1 MDRVSTSGN
10 YALVLANLMAAQQR
24 QLDAGQQVS
33 SEKQASDLKGYAR
46 NAETLTAV
54 RSLQATVDGF
64 IDQTGLLSSK
74 LAMQDTALNQVGDSA
89 QAARDAIANALAT
102 GRADTLIQELQ
113 NAFSNTIQG
122 LNTKFQGEYLFGGG
136 QVNTKPTTATA
147 LSDLTSAPSIAS
159 LFQNDQ
165 FKGSNR
171 LDESTTIQTGF
182 LADQIATPLYNAFQG
197 VEAFEQGANGPF
209 NGTLTTAQRTYLQ
222 GVLATFDTVHDNL
235 IKVAGQNGLYQKEA
249 ESAQKDL
256 TSRQTTLANMVD
268 GITGVNMA
276 EAVSRLQQAQ
286 ISVQGAAQVFAA
298 LKGSSLLEIL
308 TP

>member
-46 NAETLTAV
+46 NAETLTAM
-54 RSLQATVDGF
+54 RTLQAKVDGF

-102 GRADTLIQELQ
+102 GRADTLMQELQ

-249 ESAQKDL
+249 ETAQKDL
-256 TSRQTTLANMVD
+256 TGRQTTLANMVD

>member
-24 QLDAGQQVS
+24 QLEAGQQVS
-33 SEKQASDLKGYAR
+33 SEKKADDLKGYAR
-46 NAETLTAV
+46 NAETLTAM
-54 RSLQATVDGF
+54 RALQAKVDGF
-64 IDQTGLLSSK
+64 LDQTDLLSSK
-74 LAMQDTALNQVGDSA
+74 LSMQDTALNQVADAA
-89 QAARDAIANALAT
+89 QSARDAIANALAT
-102 GRADTLIQELQ
+102 GRADTLMQELQ

-122 LNTKFQGEYLFGGG
+122 LNTKFQGEYLFAGG
-136 QVNTKPTTATA
+136 QVNTKPTTAVT
-147 LSDLTSAPSIAS
+147 LSDLTAAPSIAG

-165 FKGSNR
+165 FKVSNR

-182 LADQIATPLYNAFQG
+182 LADQIGTPLFTAFQG
-197 VEAFEQGANGPF
+197 VEAFEQGASGPF

-222 GVLATFDTVHDNL
+222 SVLATFDTVHDNL

-256 TSRQTTLANMVD
+256 TGRQTTLANMVG
-268 GITGVNMA
+268 GITDVNMA

-286 ISVQGAAQVFAA
+286 ISVQGAAQVFAS

>member
-46 NAETLTAV
+46 NAETLTAM
-54 RSLQATVDGF
+54 RTLQAKVDGF